1 MCEGIVLVGEWG
13 ESVGPTPDGSDLV
26 FEVEC
31 RASRTALSG
40 PRHEVR
46 VQADWSVETPHDLAA
61 ERVAAAFGG
70 YTSCLELPDR
80 TVPACREAIP
90 SLARRR
96 APAMNYMA
104 GRGWRVT
111 HRPSRCRCDGR
122 FFAEAR
128 HAAVHLRSP
137 EHIAAS
143 AGAPLFQVEA
153 MLGAIRKA
161 HGGFRPPPKEW
172 AKAAQWVRGPGGLGE
187 LWACGL
193 ALSFVT
199 DAVAEFAVDEAFP
212 VRFFLGLAFRDVDRP
227 WLAEVLR
234 RVPDPDVACWLAWTR
249 AGRDPR
255 DPELLGRWLA
265 TGVSREDVEVL
276 SQSGSTWRQVA
287 DVGYQLDCPVRVAA
301 GVLAQW
307 HRVGCRPTGAHL
319 RLLDQLGIAEIYR
332 PSGRAIDEIESAVSV
347 LAEPPTRTEL
357 GVMLALAGTRAAV
370 IEAVFDGRLTALALT
385 ARQDADPPTGTNPGV
400 SA

>member
-1 MCEGIVLVGEWG
+1 MEI
-13 ESVGPTPDGSDLV
+13 GPMPDGSDLV

-31 RASRTALSG
+31 RPSRTALSG
-40 PRHEVR
+40 PRHEVMVR
-46 VQADWSVETPHDLAA
+46 ADWSVETPHDLDA
-61 ERVAAAFGG
+61 ERIAAAFGG
-70 YTSCLELPDR
+70 YTSCLEIPDR
-80 TVPACREAIP
+80 TAPACRQAVP
-90 SLARRR
+90 HLARRCQ
-96 APAMNYMA
+96 PAMDYLA
-104 GRGWRVT
+104 GRGWRIT
-111 HRPSRCRCDGR
+111 HRPPRCRCEDR

-128 HAAVHLRSP
+128 HAAMHLRSP
-137 EHIAAS
+137 EHVAA
-143 AGAPLFQVEA
+143 ATGAPLFQVET

-161 HGGFRPPPKEW
+161 HREFRPPEKEW
-172 AKAAQWVRGPGGLGE
+172 VTAAQWVRGPKGLGE

-193 ALSFVT
+193 GLSFVT
-199 DAVAEFAVDEAFP
+199 DAVAEFPVEEAFP

-276 SQSGSTWRQVA
+276 AQSGSTWRQVA
-287 DVGYQLDCPVRVAA
+287 DVGYQLDRPVRVAA

-319 RLLDQLGIAEIYR
+319 KLLDRLGIVEIYR
-332 PSGRAIDEIESAVSV
+332 PSGRAIDDIEAAVNV
-347 LAEPPTRTEL
+347 LAEPPNRTEL
-357 GVMLALAGTRAAV
+357 GVMLALAGTCAAV
-370 IEAVFDGRLTALALT
+370 IEAVFDGRLTALAV
-385 ARQDADPPTGTNPGV
+385 AAHQDAAPPTRTEPRV
-400 SA
+400 SRE